1 LTIDPAVAYTLI
13 TENGCALNGTSTIN
27 GSLTATGA
35 VIAKTGNTTGFRFPT
50 GVTTYGIACAGAT
63 DAGFSGFT
71 VPAGES
77 VRFTMGSAKSVL
89 ISLATGDACMVF
101 ADYKSATVSLVSNP
115 SSTFTN
121 ATGTANRVSV
131 TKTANNHEL
140 RIYNEFATTQTIS
153 VCAFGSTPAN
163 ITLGV

>member
-1 LTIDPAVAYTLI
+1 MT
-13 TENGCALNGTSTIN
+13 TIN
-27 GSLTATGA
+27 GFVIARTGNATGY
-35 VIAKTGNTTGFRFPT
+35 RFPT

-63 DAGFSGFT
+63 DAGIGNFT

-77 VRFTMGSAKSVL
+77 IRFTMGSAKSAVV
-89 ISLATGDACMVF
+89 SLATGDACMVF

-115 SSTFTN
+115 SGTFTN
-121 ATGTANRVSV
+121 ATGTPSRVSV

-140 RIYNEFATTQTIS
+140 RIYNEFVTTQTIS
-153 VCAFGSTPAN
+153 VCVFGSTPDN